1 MKRVFSMSE
10 HLLRTWEKPTHST
23 TKTKRKTNNMK
34 SNVNTT
40 NMKTRRGFIK
50 QSTAI
55 VAGGFL
61 SGNLFSAGQEKESQ
75 RVPVKDAFEL
85 LPAGQVRLHGYLDG
99 VLKTSCDNWN
109 KGDVP
114 YKETV
119 EFFRTG
125 RKQFALGE
133 MWGKLVRS
141 GALFYRYTG
150 DPELKTILDAA
161 IADMLSTQRPN
172 GSISCVPP
180 EKQPETSDL
189 WERKYVL
196 IGFQDYYDYVE
207 QKPEILESLKRQVD
221 CLIAQVGKP
230 PKTRI
235 IDVGWSHGRHGKNN
249 IESST
254 LLEPVVRLYKM
265 TGEKR
270 YLDFAEY
277 IISEGGCLEAN
288 LFEAAYNKVPPY
300 KMCKIYPKAYDTLS
314 LFEGLVE
321 FYRCTENAYH
331 RQCALNLFES
341 VRKYE
346 ITIIGNGGS
355 DQPYHP
361 TVAGEAFGNTAIEQT
376 NPRIRRMM
384 ETCTGVTWM
393 KFCAHLLRLE
403 GAPQCVDEIEKYIY
417 NGLIGAMNPNGRGFS
432 YVNLLNGTKTNDS
445 GWGWHFKRK
454 GGGRMHVTC
463 CNLNGPEGLA
473 YIPYIAVL
481 QDKRR
486 NPVVNLYEP
495 ATIKT
500 NTPRGGAL
508 TLEIVSDFPKNGD
521 VKIKVNTESPEEFTV
536 KLKIPEWSKN
546 TRFASGD
553 LKLPPPQAG
562 KYAEI
567 KKTWKSGDEI
577 GLSLDMR
584 CKVLDAPKGGT
595 SPNSDRYKALRY
607 GPLVLCRNSETD
619 PKYNKPVTILADKD
633 GFVDTKPVTLA
644 DGSLAFDI
652 PTTDGPIKMYPYAHV
667 NGWKGAKIQT
677 WLPMK

>member
-1 MKRVFSMSE
+1 MKKIVFSQICFLIFSGTI
-10 HLLRTWEKPTHST
+10 LLAQ
-23 TKTKRKTNNMK
+23 
-34 SNVNTT
+34 SN
-40 NMKTRRGFIK
+40 
-50 QSTAI
+50 I
-55 VAGGFL
+55 V
-61 SGNLFSAGQEKESQ
+61 
-75 RVPVKDAFEL
+75 VKDALEP
-85 LPAGQVRLHGYLDG
+85 LPARQVKLNGYLDKIIN
-99 VLKTSCDNWN
+99 LSCENWN

-141 GALFYRYTG
+141 GSLFYRYNG
-150 DPELKTILDAA
+150 DAKLKKILDDAV
-161 IADMLSTQRPN
+161 ADMLSTQRPN

-196 IGFQDYYDYVE
+196 IGLEDYYDYVE
-207 QKPEILESLKRQVD
+207 QKPEVLKSLKQQVD
-221 CLIAQVGKP
+221 CLISQLGKP
-230 PKTRI
+230 PKTSI
-235 IDVGWSHGRHGKNN
+235 LDVGWSHGNHGKNH

-254 LLEPVVRLYKM
+254 ILEPVVRLYKM

-288 LFEAAYNKVPPY
+288 LFDAAYNNVLPY

-321 FYRCTENAYH
+321 FYRCKNNDYH
-331 RQCALNLFES
+331 RQCALNLFEN

-376 NPRIRRMM
+376 NPNIRRMM
-384 ETCTGVTWM
+384 ETCTGVTWI
-393 KFCAHLLRLE
+393 KFCSHLLRLE
-403 GAPQCVDEIEKYIY
+403 GNPQCVDEIEKYIY
-417 NGLIGAMNPNGRGFS
+417 NGLIGAMKPDGRGFS
-432 YVNLLNGTKTNDS
+432 YVNLLNGTKTNDH
-445 GWGWHFKRK
+445 GWGWHFNSKH
-454 GGGRMHVTC
+454 GGKLHVTC

-473 YIPYIAVL
+473 YIPYIAVM
-481 QDKRR
+481 QDAQY

-495 ATIKT
+495 ATITTKT
-500 NTPRGGAL
+500 PKDKSL
-508 TLEIVSDFPKNGD
+508 TLEIVSDFPQNGK
-521 VKIKVNTESPEEFTV
+521 VKIKVKVENPEEFTV
-536 KLKIPEWSKN
+536 KLKIPSWSEN
-546 TRFASGD
+546 TQLADGN
-553 LKLPPPQAG
+553 LQLPHPQAG

-577 GLSLDMR
+577 NLTFDMR
-584 CKVLDAPKGGT
+584 CKLIDAPKGGST
-595 SPNSDRYKALRY
+595 PNSDKYKALQY
-607 GPLVLCRNSETD
+607 GPLVLSRNSETD
-619 PKYNKPVTILADKD
+619 PNYNKPVTIIADKN
-633 GFVDTKPVTLA
+633 GFVDTKPITNANGVLV
-644 DGSLAFDI
+644 FDI
-652 PTTDGPIKMYPYAHV
+652 PTSNGSIKMFPYSHI
-667 NGWKGAKIQT
+667 NGWHGAKIQT
-677 WLPMK
+677 WLPMP